1 MPPQPSLTLV
11 QMFVTYTDVF
21 GGTVAEEDLVNF
33 LKTLGKEKTL
43 VLLTQ
48 IGFILHNE
56 KASDATV
63 QRYIATQCFDPE
75 DLSNIDGVIRRLKEN
90 NEGVLVLFSELQVLN
105 LMKLVI
111 LHGSEDTNLDYT
123 AEERLK
129 FGRCCLMMNNLLMRP
144 FPKRTN
150 ENTDEV
156 RRMIRDELL
165 RNGLFQYRERFGD
178 AFMRARE
185 LFLTVPETLKDH
197 PEFFNIPAAFA
208 KAAGMTLDE
217 FLTAGYTIWAWWREI
232 TMATLEGSA
241 HFVINR
247 KTFFTETVRQEL
259 CEKVMEQLCLSL
271 EEYKAV
277 LENERS
283 CSDGAWH
290 SRYTNMTIEHFPLVR
305 SGDIIICLHMKALE
319 RMLTSNIFYVINN
332 SLPENQRHRFR
343 TFFGRVFEAYVRS
356 ILKRSLEKRCVMQT
370 YGGSGKEA
378 GEAILVYP
386 RALILIEAKSS
397 RLSPHVFTLGDFENY
412 KASLRRIVVAGA
424 RQIQRV
430 IDDFQ
435 AGEFV
440 MEGVRRDNIGRFYPV
455 IVTVHALPQEAFL
468 RAEIDNLLREENVL
482 QNSSVAPVTLL
493 SIEELEYLEPLM
505 NTFSLL
511 EILGDKTGN
520 KDYNDVSMKSFLYD
534 RYKTL
539 PNNEFIR
546 AQFRS
551 FSLSMKHMVFPE
563 ERSERG
569 QGPTEA

>member
-1 MPPQPSLTLV
+1 MPPQHSLTLV

-21 GGTVAEEDLVNF
+21 GGTVTEEDLVSF

-43 VLLTQ
+43 ALLTQ
-48 IGFILHNE
+48 MGFILHNE
-56 KASDATV
+56 KASDAVV
-63 QRYIATQCFDPE
+63 QRYLAMQFLDLE
-75 DLSNIDGVIRRLKEN
+75 DLSKIDGGIRRLKPDN
-90 NEGVLVLFSELQVLN
+90 NGVLVLFSELQVLN

-111 LHGSEDTNLDYT
+111 LHGTDDNDKDYT
-123 AEERLK
+123 AEERLTL
-129 FGRCCLMMNNLLMRP
+129 GRCCLMMNNLLMRP
-144 FPKRTN
+144 LPKRTN

-165 RNGLFQYRERFGD
+165 RNGLFQYRERFAS
-178 AFMRARE
+178 AFVRARE
-185 LFLTVPETLKDH
+185 LFLIIPETLKDH
-197 PEFFNIPAAFA
+197 PEFFNIPAAFG
-208 KAAGMTLDE
+208 KTAGMTLDE
-217 FLTAGYTIWAWWREI
+217 FLTAGYTIWAWWRGI
-232 TMATLEGSA
+232 TMATLEGSE

-247 KTFFTETVRQEL
+247 KTFFTETVRQKL
-259 CEKVMEQLCLSL
+259 CENVMEQLCLSL

-283 CSDGAWH
+283 CSDDAWH
-290 SRYTNMTIEHFPLVR
+290 FRYTNMTIEHFPLVR

-370 YGGSGKEA
+370 YGASGKEA

-386 RALILIEAKSS
+386 RTLILIEAKSS
-397 RLSPHVFTLGDFENY
+397 RLSPPVFTLGDFENY
-412 KASLRRIVVAGA
+412 KASLRKIVVAGA

-440 MEGVRRDNIGRFYPV
+440 MEGVKRDNIGRFYPV

-493 SIEELEYLEPLM
+493 SIEELESLEPLM

-534 RYKTL
+534 RHKTL

-551 FSLSMKHMVFPE
+551 FALSMKHMIFPE
-563 ERSERG
+563 EGSERG